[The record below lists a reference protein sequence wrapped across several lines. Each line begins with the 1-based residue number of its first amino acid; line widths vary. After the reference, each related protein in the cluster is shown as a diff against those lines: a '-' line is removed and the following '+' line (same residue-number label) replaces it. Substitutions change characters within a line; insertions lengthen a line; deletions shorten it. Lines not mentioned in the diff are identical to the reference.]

1 MRRNGSVSSVHDG
14 ETIPAAPSAELSF
27 EHGAHAGS
35 FAVREARA
43 TAPAPGPEALRTAS
57 LDLLKLALC
66 DLCGASTI
74 SVWKHTDGSLM
85 ARELAGDDE
94 SIRVIG
100 GDWPLQGVTMA
111 GLHRLDDLQACVER
125 AVADGVGGDLIEAG
139 TWRGGSS
146 ILMRATLD
154 ALGADGRTVWVAD
167 SFEGFRAASDE
178 RLETGQLPGIDF
190 LAVPLEEVR
199 ANFARFGLRDGVRFL
214 PGFFEETL
222 PRFEDRSWSIVRLD
236 GDSFEATRTTLA
248 ELYPNLAVG
257 GYLIVD
263 DYGALEECQRAV
275 DAFRS
280 EHGIEDPL
288 EAVDWTCVRWRR
300 TSDMPIARPPAPAD
314 RGEPLRAPPARAGRS
329 ATVHEILFD
338 REHAALPQRLLAL
351 EIQREQL
358 EEALAAANAR
368 TGAAEA
374 EAARLSGSPLAGARH
389 WLRRRL
395 ERRRSA

>member
-1 MRRNGSVSSVHDG
+1 MQDG
-14 ETIPAAPSAELSF
+14 EPIPAAPSAELSF
-27 EHGAHAGS
+27 EHGAHTGS
-35 FAVREARA
+35 FDVREARA
-43 TAPAPGPEALRTAS
+43 TAPAPGAQALRTAY

-111 GLHRLDDLQACVER
+111 GLHRLDDLQACVEQV
-125 AVADGVGGDLIEAG
+125 VADGIDGDLVEAG

-167 SFEGFRAASDE
+167 SFEGFRTAPDE
-178 RLETGQLPGIDF
+178 RLETEQLPGIDF

-199 ANFARFGLRDGVRFL
+199 ANFARFGLRDGVRFV
-214 PGFFEETL
+214 PGFFEDTL
-222 PRFEDRSWSIVRLD
+222 PAVEDRSWSIVRLD
-236 GDSFEATRTTLA
+236 GDSFEATRTTLE

-257 GYLIVD
+257 GHLIVD

-275 DAFRS
+275 DGFRS
-280 EHGIEDPL
+280 EHGIEEPL

-300 TSDMPIARPPAPAD
+300 ASDAPIARPPAPAG
-314 RGEPLRAPPARAGRS
+314 RGEPRPAPPARAGRR

-338 REHAALPQRLLAL
+338 REHAAMPQRLLAL

-358 EEALAAANAR
+358 EQALAAAQAR
-368 TGAAEA
+368 AAAAEA
-374 EAARLSGSPLAGARH
+374 EAAHLGGSPIAGPRR
-389 WLRRRL
+389 WLRRQL
-395 ERRRSA
+395 ERRPPA